1 MDIQRQSIA
10 RLEATP
16 TIMKT
21 EFCTLCNTRRE
32 VKMTRCSKV
41 ITAPDGNRNVIRTD
55 LYHCEV
61 CKSFVRRE
69 DHGSSG
75 ILINGDTFTPR
86 AKNIWRAIPGD
97 TQLKIL
103 NTVWCTR
110 CGGMSG
116 ITDITAKVDSG
127 MLVLM
132 GKCSRC
138 GGEVARIREND

>member
-1 MDIQRQSIA
+1 MPA
-10 RLEATP
+10 
-16 TIMKT
+16 IMKK
-21 EFCTLCNTRRE
+21 EFCTRCNTKRG

-41 ITAPDGNRNVIRTD
+41 ITAADGQRNVIRTD

-61 CKSFVRRE
+61 CKSFVRRKN
-69 DHGSSG
+69 HGCAG

-86 AKNIWRAIPGD
+86 AKTIWRALPGD

-103 NTVWCTR
+103 NTVWCTH

-116 ITDITAKVDSG
+116 ITDITARVDSG
-127 MLVLM
+127 ILVLM

-138 GGEVARIREND
+138 GGDVARIREND

>member
-1 MDIQRQSIA
+1 MA
-10 RLEATP
+10 
-16 TIMKT
+16 
-21 EFCTLCNTRRE
+21 
-32 VKMTRCSKV
+32 RCSKV
-41 ITAPDGNRNVIRTD
+41 ITAADGERRVIRTD

-61 CKSFVRRE
+61 CKRFVRRE
-69 DHGSSG
+69 DHRSAG

-86 AKNIWRAIPGD
+86 AKNIWRALPGD

-110 CGGMSG
+110 CVGMSG
-116 ITDITAKVDSG
+116 ITDVTAKVDSG